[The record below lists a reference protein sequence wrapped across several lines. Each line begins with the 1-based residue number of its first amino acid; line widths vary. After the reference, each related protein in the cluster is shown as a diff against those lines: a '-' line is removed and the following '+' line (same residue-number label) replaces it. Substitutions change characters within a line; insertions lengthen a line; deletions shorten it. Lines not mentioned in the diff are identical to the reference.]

1 MARPRFTRKLE
12 GWFTEQHADAVEA
25 IADERQ
31 LTASAV
37 LREALAFYFKAV
49 GITPAARPNGPPAP
63 ALPREQ
69 FDPSNS
75 PRQGGQ

>member
-12 GWFTEQHADAVEA
+12 GWFCEEHADAVEL
-25 IADERQ
+25 IAEQRQ

-37 LREALAFYFKAV
+37 LREALALYLKAL
-49 GITPAARPNGPPAP
+49 GISPAARPNGQHAP
-63 ALPREQ
+63 ALAREQ
-69 FDPSNS
+69 LGPINS